1 MPKPRR
7 LSGSDVIGIFEQ
19 FGFAV
24 ESQRGSHVKLSRF
37 EHDTKQ
43 VLLIS
48 NHKELKTGAV
58 VGIFRQAAR
67 YISESELRRHFY
79 SD

>member
-1 MPKPRR
+1 MPKPKR
-7 LSGSDVIGIFEQ
+7 LSGSDIVRILEH
-19 FGFAV
+19 FGFAI
-24 ESQRGSHVKLSRF
+24 ENQRGSHIKLSRF
-37 EHDTKQ
+37 ENNDKQ

-67 YISESELRRHFY
+67 YVPESELKKHFY
-79 SD
+79 AD